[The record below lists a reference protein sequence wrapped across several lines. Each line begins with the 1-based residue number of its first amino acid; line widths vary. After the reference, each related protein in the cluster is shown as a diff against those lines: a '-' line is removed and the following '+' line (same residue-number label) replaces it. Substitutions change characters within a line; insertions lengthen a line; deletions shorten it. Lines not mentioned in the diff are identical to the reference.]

1 MSAATDV
8 LRAEYG
14 KSESHHRRA
23 SRFTRNIS
31 RPVLREDDGGS
42 NLARDRQSQLC
53 WTIHATCLLAAYES
67 PCTLGSD
74 RQSPFTSHRESAM
87 KKFFKTSPS
96 QTIALSFMTLSAV
109 AAQAYAGTITV
120 CPDGSC
126 NFTDPV
132 AAIAAAAPGDII
144 EIHAGTYMLS
154 SFIPIVGGVAG
165 KPLVIR
171 GAVDASGKPTTVLNA
186 GGTKKVFELVGL
198 DATTSFENLV
208 ITNGRGDYGGAVFT
222 YGANVVFRNCA
233 FRSNRANGLGG
244 AIFLNDS
251 DPLLIDCEFTD
262 NVASNPQGAPQAG
275 GGAIYVGNNTLTL
288 TRCSFTA
295 NASNYYG
302 GALFVTGGSNPGRV
316 NLQSTRIC
324 GNTAPNGPQIGM
336 SAGAIINMDAYSC
349 VSNACKNCTVA
360 PPCPTDFNLDRVVNA
375 VDLSVMLSAWGSCK
389 SNCPSDLNADGVVN
403 AVDLSEML
411 STWGACPN

>member
-1 MSAATDV
+1 
-8 LRAEYG
+8 
-14 KSESHHRRA
+14 
-23 SRFTRNIS
+23 
-31 RPVLREDDGGS
+31 
-42 NLARDRQSQLC
+42 
-53 WTIHATCLLAAYES
+53 
-67 PCTLGSD
+67 
-74 RQSPFTSHRESAM
+74 M

-120 CPDGSC
+120 CPNGSC

-144 EIHAGTYMLS
+144 EIHAGTYMLGS
-154 SFIPIVGGVAG
+154 YIPISGGIAG

-171 GAVDASGKPTTVLNA
+171 GAVDASGHPTTVLNA

-208 ITNGRGDYGGAVFT
+208 ITNGRGDSGGAVFT

-233 FRSNRANGLGG
+233 FRSNRANFVGG
-244 AIFLNDS
+244 AIFLNNS
-251 DPLLIDCEFTD
+251 NPLLIDCEFTD
-262 NVASNPQGAPQAG
+262 NVASNPQGTPQAG

-288 TRCSFTA
+288 NGCSFTG
-295 NASNYYG
+295 NSSNYYG

-336 SAGAIINMDAYSC
+336 STGAIITDLGGAC
-349 VSNACKNCTVA
+349 ISNNCDDCPPA
-360 PPCPTDFNLDRVVNA
+360 PVCAADLDGNGVVGGA
-375 VDLSVMLSAWGSCK
+375 DLGRLLGAWGPCTD
-389 SNCPSDLNADGVVN
+389 CPADINGDGLVSGTDLGA
-403 AVDLSEML
+403 ML
-411 STWGACPN
+411 GAWGACQ

>member
-1 MSAATDV
+1 
-8 LRAEYG
+8 
-14 KSESHHRRA
+14 
-23 SRFTRNIS
+23 
-31 RPVLREDDGGS
+31 
-42 NLARDRQSQLC
+42 
-53 WTIHATCLLAAYES
+53 
-67 PCTLGSD
+67 
-74 RQSPFTSHRESAM
+74 M

-154 SFIPIVGGVAG
+154 SYIPIAGGVAG

-336 SAGAIINMDAYSC
+336 SAGAIVNMDAYSC
-349 VSNACKNCTVA
+349 VSNACKNCIVA

>member
-1 MSAATDV
+1 
-8 LRAEYG
+8 
-14 KSESHHRRA
+14 
-23 SRFTRNIS
+23 
-31 RPVLREDDGGS
+31 
-42 NLARDRQSQLC
+42 
-53 WTIHATCLLAAYES
+53 
-67 PCTLGSD
+67 
-74 RQSPFTSHRESAM
+74 M

-120 CPDGSC
+120 CPNGSC

-144 EIHAGTYMLS
+144 EIQAGTYMLS
-154 SFIPIVGGVAG
+154 SYIPIVGGIAG

-186 GGTKKVFELVGL
+186 GGTKKVFELIAL

-208 ITNGRGDYGGAVFT
+208 ITNGRGDNGGAVFT
-222 YGANVVFRNCA
+222 YGANVIFRNCA
-233 FRSNRANGLGG
+233 FRSNRANAVGG

-251 DPLLIDCEFTD
+251 NPLLIDCEFTD
-262 NVASNPQGAPQAG
+262 NLALNTQGAPQAA

-295 NASNYYG
+295 NASNYSG
-302 GALFVTGGSNPGRV
+302 GALFLSGGSNGGRV

-324 GNTAPNGPQIGM
+324 GNSSPNGPQIGM
-336 SAGAIINMDAYSC
+336 NAGGVVTDLGGVCI
-349 VSNACKNCTVA
+349 SNNCSD
-360 PPCPTDFNLDRVVNA
+360 CPVCLGDFNNDGLRNGA
-375 VDLSVMLSAWGSCK
+375 DLTFMLSAWGTAGG
-389 SNCPSDLNADGVVN
+389 DLNGDGLTN
-403 AVDLSEML
+403 GVDLATML
-411 STWGACPN
+411 SGWGACG

>member
-1 MSAATDV
+1 
-8 LRAEYG
+8 
-14 KSESHHRRA
+14 
-23 SRFTRNIS
+23 
-31 RPVLREDDGGS
+31 
-42 NLARDRQSQLC
+42 
-53 WTIHATCLLAAYES
+53 
-67 PCTLGSD
+67 
-74 RQSPFTSHRESAM
+74 M

-109 AAQAYAGTITV
+109 AAQAYAATITV
-120 CPDGSC
+120 CPNGSC

-154 SFIPIVGGVAG
+154 SYIPISGGIAG

-171 GAVDASGKPTTVLNA
+171 GAVDASGHPTTVLNA

-233 FRSNRANGLGG
+233 FRSNRANFVGG
-244 AIFLNDS
+244 AIYLNDS

-288 TRCSFTA
+288 NGCSFTG
-295 NASNYYG
+295 NSSNYYG

-349 VSNACKNCTVA
+349 VSNACKNCIVA

>member
-1 MSAATDV
+1 
-8 LRAEYG
+8 
-14 KSESHHRRA
+14 
-23 SRFTRNIS
+23 
-31 RPVLREDDGGS
+31 
-42 NLARDRQSQLC
+42 
-53 WTIHATCLLAAYES
+53 
-67 PCTLGSD
+67 
-74 RQSPFTSHRESAM
+74 M

-120 CPDGSC
+120 CPNGSC

-154 SFIPIVGGVAG
+154 SYIPIVGGVAG

-208 ITNGRGDYGGAVFT
+208 ITNGRGDYGGAIFT

-233 FRSNRANGLGG
+233 FRSNRSNGLGG
-244 AIFLNDS
+244 AIYLNDS

-288 TRCSFTA
+288 TRCSFIG
-295 NASNYYG
+295 NSSNYYG

-336 SAGAIINMDAYSC
+336 STGAIITDLGGAC
-349 VSNACKNCTVA
+349 ISNNCDDCPPA
-360 PPCPTDFNLDRVVNA
+360 PVCPADLDGNGVVGGA
-375 VDLSVMLSAWGSCK
+375 DLGRLLGAWGPCTD
-389 SNCPSDLNADGVVN
+389 CPADINGDGLVSGTDLGA
-403 AVDLSEML
+403 ML
-411 STWGACPN
+411 GAWGACQ